1 MLEGIEVCPYPADM
15 EQVHL
20 YHKGAA
26 NAGHF
31 TGVPGGW
38 LRLQIGPGV
47 PCDGVPAR
55 WEGDAGK
62 VAGLYPRQQRGAT
75 IPCGPHAEGS
85 ALTGRGEGEV
95 PGLSLIHI

>member
-95 PGLSLIHI
+95 PGLV